1 MLKIII
7 FFLGGGGWEIKPL
20 LCTLPSRVGA
30 MCFWGL
36 LCLKNK
42 VNALP
47 CNLLSCLCTSGRWLT
62 LLPAPREGVTWQGLG
77 VRDRQAESSPSLA
90 A

>member
-7 FFLGGGGWEIKPL
+7 LGGWEIKPL

-62 LLPAPREGVTWQGLG
+62 LLPALREGLTWPGLG